1 MHKPDSDPEPEEN
14 KINTYVFWKIQGWI
28 WAQVGLTAVSNT
40 DPQEYISESINGYYT
55 EYTGD
60 YDKIGCS
67 PDLETG
73 ELKPN
78 KNVTVTKAYE
88 NEHGYAFVKHDDK
101 WYLIGPSAWT
111 SIKSN
116 ELYEYDW
123 MMSAHL
129 YQMDNSSVDS
139 PNSVGQWG
147 TQVIGEVGKVE
158 INIV

>member
-1 MHKPDSDPEPEEN
+1 MFLG
-14 KINTYVFWKIQGWI
+14 KIYGWI
-28 WAQVGLTAVSNT
+28 LLMPQTGLTAVSNT
-40 DPQEYISESINGYYT
+40 DPQEYVSESINGYYT

-60 YDKIGCS
+60 YDKIGLT

-78 KNVTVTKAYE
+78 SHSTVTKAYE

-101 WYLIGPSAWT
+101 WYLIGPGTWT

-116 ELYEYDW
+116 EFDYGYFW
-123 MMSAHL
+123 MMNSYL
-129 YQMDNSSVDS
+129 YQMDNSSVNS
-139 PNSVGQWG
+139 PDSVGQWG
-147 TQVIGEVGKVE
+147 TQVIGEIGKVE